1 MTTAAS
7 NKQLGKYRVLRVLGN
22 GASGTVYQCEHP
34 QHKAGVAI
42 KVLSSSLREIDATA
56 LKRFQREARAA
67 ITLNH
72 PNIVRFYDLDE
83 HAGNPFLVMEYVDG
97 FTVDEIT
104 QKVGVFPIDQAVS
117 YISQAAAGMDYIHR
131 CGMVHRDLKPTNLIV
146 DRAGTCKVLDLGL
159 VAFTDERRDR
169 LTEQMPRI
177 LGTLDFMAPEQA
189 ERSSGVDIRAD
200 IYSLGAT
207 LYFMLTGQVPL
218 PGGTV
223 ASKLIAMQFHTP
235 RPIRE
240 FRRDIDGALEQVI
253 MKMLSKTPAN
263 RYDDPL
269 EVVQALYPW
278 AGQTMFPPEI
288 DSETVVA
295 HRTPVPP
302 VPRPESFETIRVQPQ
317 IVLPP
322 APPRMANG
330 LPPNLISVRP
340 RELSATSQVEDAG
353 SVRGLELEPNG
364 SGVRG
369 VSRQSFR
376 PKKKPGNYNL
386 LACVVAGIVGAIL
399 TIVALEVLS
408 PKKPPVDGKS
418 VEAVQQGK

>member
-1 MTTAAS
+1 LTTAAS

-22 GASGTVYQCEHP
+22 GASGTVYLCEHP
-34 QHKAGVAI
+34 QHSAGVAI

-67 ITLNH
+67 VTLNH

-97 FTVDEIT
+97 FTVDEIA
-104 QKVGVFPIDQAVS
+104 QKVGAFPIDQAVS
-117 YISQAAAGMDYIHR
+117 YISQAACGMDYIHR

-169 LTEQMPRI
+169 LTEQVPRI

-235 RPIRE
+235 RPIRQ
-240 FRRDIDGALEQVI
+240 FRQDVDGALEQVI

-278 AGQTMFPPEI
+278 AGQQLIPPNVAGETHAG
-288 DSETVVA
+288 SETPKPA
-295 HRTPVPP
+295 APP
-302 VPRPESFETIRVQPQ
+302 SRESHETIRVQPRM
-317 IVLPP
+317 VMPPP
-322 APPRMANG
+322 APRMANG
-330 LPPNLISVRP
+330 LPPNLLNVRP
-340 RELSATSQVEDAG
+340 RELSDTNPVADAG
-353 SVRGLELEPNG
+353 SVKQLELGANESGTRPISRRTFEPRRNAG
-364 SGVRG
+364 G
-369 VSRQSFR
+369 
-376 PKKKPGNYNL
+376 YNL

-399 TIVALEVLS
+399 TIAVLEIS
-408 PKKPPVDGKS
+408 SKRGAEPARTSEPERG
-418 VEAVQQGK
+418 E